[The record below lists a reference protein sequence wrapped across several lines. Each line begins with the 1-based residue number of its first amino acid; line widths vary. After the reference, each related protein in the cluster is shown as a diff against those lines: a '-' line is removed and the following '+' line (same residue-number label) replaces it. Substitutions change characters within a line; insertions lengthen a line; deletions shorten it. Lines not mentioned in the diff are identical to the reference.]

1 MKTTG
6 ERIKDIRLEL
16 GETLEEF
23 GKRFNTSKA
32 TVFYWEK
39 GRNLPNKSNLKKIAE
54 LGGLSVED
62 LIYRKPIGQKIK
74 SIRRSLGYSQ
84 LEFSKAIGATK
95 SAVNNWENGYNYPN
109 NERLKVIAELGGMTV
124 KELHFSSLIGQ
135 RIKHIR
141 VSRKETL
148 EQFAENI
155 IKASNNSA
163 KTGKSNV
170 SRWEKG
176 LNKPNDITLEAIA
189 KLGNTTV
196 NQLLNSNPLSD
207 YSTDELLQELERRG
221 D

>member
-23 GKRFNTSKA
+23 GKRFNPP
-32 TVFYWEK
+32 VHK
-39 GRNLPNKSNLKKIAE
+39 GL
-54 LGGLSVED
+54 V
-62 LIYRKPIGQKIK
+62 
-74 SIRRSLGYSQ
+74 SL
-84 LEFSKAIGATK
+84 
-95 SAVNNWENGYNYPN
+95 WENGRNIPHPKN
-109 NERLKVIAELGGMTV
+109 LKTIAEIGGTTV
-124 KELHFSSLIGQ
+124 EELRSTSLIGQ

-148 EQFAENI
+148 EEFAENI
-155 IKASNNSA
+155 IKASSNSV

-176 LNKPNDITLEAIA
+176 LNKPNDITLQAIA

-207 YSTDELLQELERRG
+207 YSTDELLQELEQRG
-221 D
+221 ISHEATDK